1 MPTIRRK
8 ELGDFLAA
16 QRRKCEPAAFGFPA
30 GMRRRT
36 TGLRR
41 EEVAQ
46 LADISPTW
54 YAWIEQGRDIN
65 VSSDALD
72 RLATALRLDRT
83 QRAYLFELAGRV
95 DIRAVPS
102 EQSLP
107 TPLFEQLLGDIHTPA
122 YVLGRLWEVVAFNAP
137 AAQLFT
143 GWLDQD
149 GPHNLL
155 DYVFLNPSAREL
167 VEDWEAR
174 ARRLVA
180 EFRADRRSHLDDPAL
195 QEFVARL
202 AAASTPFAEFWRRH
216 DVLERQGGLRGFNH
230 PTLGQLSYQQLTFR
244 LVDHEELKL
253 VVLTRAG

>member
-8 ELGDFLAA
+8 ELGDFLIAHR
-16 QRRKCEPAAFGFPA
+16 QKCPPAAFGFPA
-30 GMRRRT
+30 GTRRRT

-41 EEVAQ
+41 EEAAQ
-46 LADISPTW
+46 LAGISPTW

-72 RLATALRLDRT
+72 RLATALRMDRT
-83 QRAYLFELAGRV
+83 QRAYLFELAGRL
-95 DIRAVPS
+95 DTRPAPP
-102 EQSLP
+102 EQALP
-107 TPLFEQLLGDIHTPA
+107 VSLFEQLLADMHTPA
-122 YVLGRLWEVVAFNAP
+122 YVLGRLWDVLAFNP
-137 AAQLFT
+137 QAAQLFT
-143 GWLDQD
+143 GWLDQP

-195 QEFVARL
+195 EEFVSRL
-202 AAASTPFAEFWRRH
+202 AAASGSFAEYWRRH
-216 DVLERQGGLRGFNH
+216 DVLERQGGVRGFHH
-230 PTLGQLSYQQLTFR
+230 PQHGHLSYQQLTFR
-244 LVDHEELKL
+244 LVDHDEFKL